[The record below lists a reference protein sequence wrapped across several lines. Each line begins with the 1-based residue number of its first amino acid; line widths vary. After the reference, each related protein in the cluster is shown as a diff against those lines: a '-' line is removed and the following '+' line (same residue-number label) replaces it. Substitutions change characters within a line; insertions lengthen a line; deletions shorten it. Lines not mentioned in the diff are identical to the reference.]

1 MQSKKVP
8 SIAGHTKQSQQFQ
21 KFDESEL
28 IPIAT
33 QVTFETLLNV
43 IQSLT
48 TVQKRQ
54 IYQLLGVELYPQP
67 PQVKI
72 IDQKADTESKSKLLA
87 VIEDDTQT
95 DEEALNT
102 WLTARGYQ
110 NAEG

>member
-1 MQSKKVP
+1 MQGKKVP
-8 SIAGHTKQSQQFQ
+8 VISGQAKQSQQSH
-21 KFDESEL
+21 KFDESVL
-28 IPIAT
+28 IPIAA
-33 QVTFETLLNV
+33 QVSFETLLTA

-48 TVQKRQ
+48 AEQKRQ

-72 IDQKADTESKSKLLA
+72 IEQKADPESKSKLLT

-102 WLTARGYQ
+102 WLTAQGYQ
-110 NAEG
+110 NAQE

>member
-1 MQSKKVP
+1 MQGKKLP
-8 SIAGHTKQSQQFQ
+8 IISGQTQQSQPPQQ
-21 KFDESEL
+21 FDESAL

-33 QVTFETLLNV
+33 QVSFETLLTV
-43 IQSLT
+43 IQALT

-72 IDQKADTESKSKLLA
+72 IEQKADAENKSRLTT

-110 NAEG
+110 NSEG